1 MNDTIFHSVIRV
13 NGKNTCQLLD
23 REPGTQETLNKRPQY
38 GKELPTHYSHLLGSL
53 LGLIS
58 SLVFLGK
65 ISEASA
71 LECPFSGEPR
81 NLGANS
87 LRSSQTPAPRMLE
100 EALAPI
106 THKVTVSRS
115 TTSPKEPE
123 RSFKLRRG
131 GGGAVLSLTETEEE
145 SVHTHSKNTEEAAG
159 DEVGP

>member
-1 MNDTIFHSVIRV
+1 MP
-13 NGKNTCQLLD
+13 LLG
-23 REPGTQETLNKRPQY
+23 RAQEPGSE
-38 GKELPTHYSHLLGSL
+38 
-53 LGLIS
+53 
-58 SLVFLGK
+58 
-65 ISEASA
+65 SEASA
-71 LECPFSGEPR
+71 LEGPFLREPR
-81 NLGANS
+81 NLGAHS
-87 LRSSQTPAPRMLE
+87 LHSSQTPDLRMLE

-106 THKVTVSRS
+106 THKVAVSRS